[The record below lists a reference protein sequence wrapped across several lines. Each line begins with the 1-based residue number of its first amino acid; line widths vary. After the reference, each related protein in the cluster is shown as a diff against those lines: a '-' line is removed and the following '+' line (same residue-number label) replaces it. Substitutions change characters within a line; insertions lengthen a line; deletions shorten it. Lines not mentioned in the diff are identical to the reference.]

1 MEILIK
7 GQHFLLYLTFIMFV
21 TGILKERGYLS
32 DIFRWLA
39 KNVKSKKLVVFL
51 ISLFGGVLPIPG
63 RVALSASLLNSI
75 APIDRKKRKKF
86 GIIDYLATHHYYLWS
101 PLEKSVIIPMAVI
114 GLTYNE
120 FMGYV
125 WPLLLISALYIA
137 YYITSLKDDEIDIE
151 INDEPVEWRNVVFVV
166 IPFLLTILVSCF
178 TDYYFEAFSAFTIYL
193 IHYSNS
199 WKKLYGYVNG
209 ELLWIVAGVII
220 LGNITNFYYDDIEL
234 VIRQYSD
241 PKHILL
247 VSFLGF
253 MSSFVLGSSA
263 KYASIVSLLTIVFG
277 VEYFVLFF
285 TLEYSGYLISPAHK
299 CLPIGQKYFHTG
311 FLTYLKALI
320 IWIGLM
326 IMYGV
331 YTIL

>member
-1 MEILIK
+1 MK
-7 GQHFLLYLTFIMFV
+7 TYSLYLLPEKLENQNLNNNSV
-21 TGILKERGYLS
+21 KPQVLYL
-32 DIFRWLA
+32 
-39 KNVKSKKLVVFL
+39 V
-51 ISLFGGVLPIPG
+51 
-63 RVALSASLLNSI
+63 
-75 APIDRKKRKKF
+75 
-86 GIIDYLATHHYYLWS
+86 
-101 PLEKSVIIPMAVI
+101 
-114 GLTYNE
+114 
-120 FMGYV
+120 
-125 WPLLLISALYIA
+125 
-137 YYITSLKDDEIDIE
+137 
-151 INDEPVEWRNVVFVV
+151 
-166 IPFLLTILVSCF
+166 
-178 TDYYFEAFSAFTIYL
+178 DYYHILNHLYYL

-199 WKKLYGYVNG
+199 WRKLYGYVNG